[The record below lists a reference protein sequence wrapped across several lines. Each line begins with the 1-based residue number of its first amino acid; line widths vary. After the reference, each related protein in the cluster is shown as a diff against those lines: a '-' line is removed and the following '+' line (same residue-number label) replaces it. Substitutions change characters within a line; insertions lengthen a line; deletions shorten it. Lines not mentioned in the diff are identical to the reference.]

1 MSDETA
7 KPKPKLEIVSPP
19 SDALDLSD
27 LWLDTN
33 LGDPLTS
40 TYQHSIPVG
49 KPKDFFRVHP
59 DRSMRRHVEI
69 YVHKPEEAVEEQH
82 FIVNKSMQGR
92 LLEARP
98 AILVVC
104 IYRDGSLRVW
114 PLRLA
119 KEGEKDNDAWKS
131 ARNAA
136 RKAMSTWIRIVW
148 ARRAYEIR
156 EAHPGYAP
164 DPDLKVIPPFEQLV
178 MKAYGSQGIISDP
191 DHFMVREL
199 MGAPPQS
206 RAGSEDG
213 DDDL

>member
-1 MSDETA
+1 MSDETP
-7 KPKPKLEIVSPP
+7 KPKPKLEIVPPP

-27 LWLDTN
+27 LWLDN
-33 LGDPLTS
+33 SLGDPLTS

-59 DRSMRRHVEI
+59 DRNMRRHVEI
-69 YVHKPEEAVEEQH
+69 YVHKPEE
-82 FIVNKSMQGR
+82 G
-92 LLEARP
+92 
-98 AILVVC
+98 
-104 IYRDGSLRVW
+104 
-114 PLRLA
+114 LA

-156 EAHPGYAP
+156 EAQPGYAP
-164 DPDLKVIPPFEQLV
+164 DPDLKAIPPFEQLV
-178 MKAYGSQGIISDP
+178 MKAYGPQGIISDP
-191 DHFMVREL
+191 NHFMVREL

-206 RAGSEDG
+206 SAGNEDG

>member
-1 MSDETA
+1 MSDETP
-7 KPKPKLEIVSPP
+7 KPKPKLEIVPPP

-40 TYQHSIPVG
+40 TYQHSIPIR
-49 KPKDFFRVHP
+49 KPKNFFRVHP
-59 DRSMRRHVEI
+59 DRGMRRHVEI
-69 YVHKPEEAVEEQH
+69 YVHKPEGAVEEQH
-82 FIVNKSMQGR
+82 FVINKSMQGR

-98 AILVVC
+98 AVLVVC
-104 IYRDGSLRVW
+104 IYRDGSLRLW

-136 RKAMSTWIRIVW
+136 RTAMSKWIRIVW
-148 ARRAYEIR
+148 AGRAYETR
-156 EAHPGYAP
+156 EAQLGYAP
-164 DPDLKVIPPFEQLV
+164 DPDLKAVPPFEQLV
-178 MKAYGSQGIISDP
+178 MKAYGPQGIIGDP

-199 MGAPPQS
+199 MGAAPSS
-206 RAGSEDG
+206 RGGDDA